1 VAPGRVLDDACTAAA
16 YTGPWKR
23 QTGLQPAHAG
33 TIAWSDKKGATAEVE
48 VEGRRVLWFS
58 KLGDTCG
65 KAEVRI
71 DGGPPET
78 VDTYSADDIWGVCV
92 YRKELPTPGK
102 HVLRVV
108 VTGER
113 NARAKGAQ
121 VHVDGFR
128 TETE

>member
-1 VAPGRVLDDACTAAA
+1 M
-16 YTGPWKR
+16 
-23 QTGLQPAHAG
+23 
-33 TIAWSDKKGATAEVE
+33 
-48 VEGRRVLWFS
+48 LWFS

-92 YRKELPTPGK
+92 YRKEIPTPGK

-128 TETE
+128 AESE